1 MDIKNIQK
9 ITVDFYNNKISFIRA
24 KQYDKKTRYL
34 IVSCTNNGTFIKF
47 NPEDTICNLKMLTP
61 DNRAIYNEEVIN
73 EDGTILV
80 EFTESMLC
88 GAGKGKFELNMLSKD
103 YSTLISTMTIDIII
117 EPSVYDNDKV
127 ISSDEYNILNKIII
141 DGKKLILDLTTL
153 ETTLEENEEDRQRN
167 EEDRQR
173 NENVRKSNETA
184 RQSQETSRE
193 NAENLR
199 ESNTATA
206 IANAEAATKRA
217 NDATDD
223 LQAKLD
229 AHHFVLTEDKDI
241 AGGVPS
247 LDSNTKV
254 PIAELY
260 EATTTSKGIT
270 QLTDSVTST
279 SITTAATPNSVKSV
293 KDSLNSE
300 ISRAKSAESTL
311 TTNLNNEITRATDAE
326 STLTTNLNTEI
337 TRAKSAEALK
347 APLASP
353 TLTGTPTAPTATAG
367 TNTTQIATTA
377 FVQTAV
383 SDGIAASDALIF
395 KGTLGTSGTITA
407 LPTTYKT
414 GWTYRVITV
423 GTYAGQ
429 VCEIGDLIVALVDR
443 SDSGNLDA
451 DWCVAQTNIN
461 GAITGIKSGDAYITT
476 SQSGSVV
483 TIAHK
488 DVIRTNTTS
497 TASPSSGGTFT
508 TVDSVT
514 SDSKGHITSVNTKT
528 IILPTTVGTI
538 SLIGDVIGSGTFNG
552 SGSLDIKTT
561 VTNGGHYIGTS
572 SPSNTNLL
580 WIDTSNSGIL
590 KYYDGTT
597 WVEIAGSAE
606 ILDSMQSYLTRAQA
620 LYDSMYL
627 DCDGETPNLRVVTL
641 IKIKGGTPQ
650 QRLIDGGISFDGGTP
665 TSRLLGA

>member
-1 MDIKNIQK
+1 M
-9 ITVDFYNNKISFIRA
+9 
-24 KQYDKKTRYL
+24 
-34 IVSCTNNGTFIKF
+34 
-47 NPEDTICNLKMLTP
+47 
-61 DNRAIYNEEVIN
+61 
-73 EDGTILV
+73 
-80 EFTESMLC
+80 
-88 GAGKGKFELNMLSKD
+88 
-103 YSTLISTMTIDIII
+103 
-117 EPSVYDNDKV
+117 
-127 ISSDEYNILNKIII
+127 NKIITH
-141 DGKKLILDLTTL
+141 LDLDLASSNEYKVINAQQLDNNTRRL
-153 ETTLEENEEDRQRN
+153 EVNLFHEGKIYDITNVTKIELQGFRGDGETIKTPLTNDGNNIIIDFDNTILGAKGICKLKIALFGEDNKLLSSFPFVIRIGQNVYDETGVIASPVYLELENELKNIEDL
-167 EEDRQR
+167 
-173 NENVRKSNETA
+173 KSEIET
-184 RQSQETSRE
+184 
-193 NAENLR
+193 
-199 ESNTATA
+199 
-206 IANAEAATKRA
+206 
-217 NDATDD
+217 
-223 LQAKLD
+223 KLD
-229 AHHFVLTEDKDI
+229 DNYFVLKKDKDV

-260 EATTTSKGIT
+260 EATNTTKGIT

-279 SITTAATPNSVKSV
+279 STTTAATPNSVKTV
-293 KDSLNSE
+293 NDSLNSE
-300 ISRAKSAESTL
+300 ISRAKS
-311 TTNLNNEITRATDAE
+311 AE

-395 KGTLGTSGTITA
+395 KGTLGISGTITS

-443 SDSGNLDA
+443 SGSGNLDA

-627 DCDGETPNLRVVTL
+627 DCDGETPHLRVVTL

>member
-1 MDIKNIQK
+1 M
-9 ITVDFYNNKISFIRA
+9 
-24 KQYDKKTRYL
+24 
-34 IVSCTNNGTFIKF
+34 
-47 NPEDTICNLKMLTP
+47 
-61 DNRAIYNEEVIN
+61 
-73 EDGTILV
+73 
-80 EFTESMLC
+80 
-88 GAGKGKFELNMLSKD
+88 
-103 YSTLISTMTIDIII
+103 
-117 EPSVYDNDKV
+117 
-127 ISSDEYNILNKIII
+127 NKIITH
-141 DGKKLILDLTTL
+141 LDLDLASSNEYKVINAQQLDNNTRRL
-153 ETTLEENEEDRQRN
+153 EVNLFHEGKIYDITNVTKIELQGFRGDGETIKTPLTNDGNNIIIDFDNTILGAKGICKLKIALFGEDNKLLSSFPFVIRIDQNVYDETGVIASPVYLELENELKNIEDL
-167 EEDRQR
+167 
-173 NENVRKSNETA
+173 KSDIET
-184 RQSQETSRE
+184 
-193 NAENLR
+193 
-199 ESNTATA
+199 
-206 IANAEAATKRA
+206 
-217 NDATDD
+217 
-223 LQAKLD
+223 KLD
-229 AHHFVLTEDKDI
+229 DNYFVLKKDKDV

-254 PIAELY
+254 PITELY
-260 EATTTSKGIT
+260 EATTTRKGIT

-279 SITTAATPNSVKSV
+279 STTTAATPNSVKSV

-300 ISRAKSAESTL
+300 INRAKSAESTL
-311 TTNLNNEITRATDAE
+311 TTNLNN
-326 STLTTNLNTEI
+326 EI

-443 SDSGNLDA
+443 SGSGNLDA

-627 DCDGETPNLRVVTL
+627 DCDGETPHLRVVTL

>member
-1 MDIKNIQK
+1 MGITISQK
-9 ITVDFYNNKISFIRA
+9 EISLDLQNQGFTNTIYSQQGDTDSR
-24 KQYDKKTRYL
+24 KL
-34 IVSCTNNGTFIKF
+34 VVSLF
-47 NPEDTICNLKMLTP
+47 D
-61 DNRAIYNEEVIN
+61 
-73 EDGTILV
+73 DG
-80 EFTESMLC
+80 E
-88 GAGKGKFELNMLSKD
+88 
-103 YSTLISTMTIDIII
+103 
-117 EPSVYDNDKV
+117 
-127 ISSDEYNILNKIII
+127 EYNISSSSTVYLEGTRADDAVVHRKV
-141 DGKKLILDLTTL
+141 DSVLDNMVTVLFK
-153 ETTLEENEEDRQRN
+153 NEELCVKGIAKYKISIYGNDGSILSSVPFKIKVY
-167 EEDRQR
+167 
-173 NENVRKSNETA
+173 ENIYNDEGIIATPQYSEL
-184 RQSQETSRE
+184 QE
-193 NAENLR
+193 
-199 ESNTATA
+199 A
-206 IANAEAATKRA
+206 IKKA
-217 NDATDD
+217 DSLMDD
-223 LQAKLD
+223 FHNKLD
-229 AHHFVLTEDKDI
+229 EHYFVLTEDKDI

-254 PIAELY
+254 PISELY
-260 EATTTSKGIT
+260 EATTTTKGIT
-270 QLTDSVTST
+270 QLTDGVTSDST
-279 SITTAATPNSVKSV
+279 TTAATPNSVKTV
-293 KDSLNSE
+293 NDSLNSE

-337 TRAKSAEALK
+337 TRAKSAEVLK

-353 TLTGTPTAPTATAG
+353 TLTGTPTAPTATVG

-443 SDSGNLDA
+443 SGSGNLDA

-488 DVIRTNTTS
+488 DVIRTNTIS

-508 TVDSVT
+508 AVDSVT

-561 VTNGGHYIGTS
+561 VTNGGHYIGAS

-627 DCDGETPNLRVVTL
+627 DCDGETPHLRVVTL

>member
-1 MDIKNIQK
+1 MGIKLSQKEISLDLQHQGFTNTIYVQEGDVDSRELTISLFDDGEEYIISSSSKVYLSGERSDKAVVSREADSFVNNI
-9 ITVDFYNNKISFIRA
+9 
-24 KQYDKKTRYL
+24 
-34 IVSCTNNGTFIKF
+34 IKVVF
-47 NPEDTICNLKMLTP
+47 
-61 DNRAIYNEEVIN
+61 RNEEI
-73 EDGTILV
+73 
-80 EFTESMLC
+80 C
-88 GAGKGKFELNMLSKD
+88 AKGISK
-103 YSTLISTMTIDIII
+103 Y
-117 EPSVYDNDKV
+117 
-127 ISSDEYNILNKIII
+127 KIII
-141 DGKKLILDLTTL
+141 KDADNVLSSVYFKVKVY
-153 ETTLEENEEDRQRN
+153 
-167 EEDRQR
+167 
-173 NENVRKSNETA
+173 ENVYDENGILATPQYSEL
-184 RQSQETSRE
+184 QE
-193 NAENLR
+193 
-199 ESNTATA
+199 A
-206 IANAEAATKRA
+206 IKKA
-217 NDATDD
+217 DSLMDD
-223 LQAKLD
+223 FHNKLD
-229 AHHFVLTEDKDI
+229 EHYFVLTEDKDI

-254 PIAELY
+254 PIADLY
-260 EATTTSKGIT
+260 EATTTTKGIT

-279 SITTAATPNSVKSV
+279 STTTAATPNSVKTV
-293 KDSLNSE
+293 NDSLNSE
-300 ISRAKSAESTL
+300 ISRAKSAEFTL

-443 SDSGNLDA
+443 SGSGNLDA

-627 DCDGETPNLRVVTL
+627 DCDGETPHLRVVTL

>member
-1 MDIKNIQK
+1 M
-9 ITVDFYNNKISFIRA
+9 
-24 KQYDKKTRYL
+24 
-34 IVSCTNNGTFIKF
+34 
-47 NPEDTICNLKMLTP
+47 
-61 DNRAIYNEEVIN
+61 
-73 EDGTILV
+73 
-80 EFTESMLC
+80 
-88 GAGKGKFELNMLSKD
+88 
-103 YSTLISTMTIDIII
+103 
-117 EPSVYDNDKV
+117 
-127 ISSDEYNILNKIII
+127 NKIITH
-141 DGKKLILDLTTL
+141 LDLDLASSNEYKVINAQQLDNNTRRL
-153 ETTLEENEEDRQRN
+153 EVNLFHEGKIYDITNVTKIELQGFRGDGETIKTPLTNDGNNIIVDFDNTILGAKGICKLKIALFGEDNKLLSSFPFVIRIDQNVYDETGVIASPVYLELENELKNIEDL
-167 EEDRQR
+167 
-173 NENVRKSNETA
+173 KSDIETKV
-184 RQSQETSRE
+184 S
-193 NAENLR
+193 
-199 ESNTATA
+199 
-206 IANAEAATKRA
+206 
-217 NDATDD
+217 
-223 LQAKLD
+223 
-229 AHHFVLTEDKDI
+229 HFVLKEDKDV

-260 EATTTSKGIT
+260 EATTTRKGIT
-270 QLTDSVTST
+270 QLTDSVTSAST
-279 SITTAATPNSVKSV
+279 TTAATPNSVKSV
-293 KDSLNSE
+293 KDSLNLE
-300 ISRAKSAESTL
+300 ISRAKSAEFTL
-311 TTNLNNEITRATDAE
+311 TTNLNNEITRA
-326 STLTTNLNTEI
+326 
-337 TRAKSAEALK
+337 KSAETLK

-443 SDSGNLDA
+443 SGSGNLDA

-572 SPSNTNLL
+572 PPSNTNLL

-627 DCDGETPNLRVVTL
+627 DCDGETPHLRVVTL

>member
-1 MDIKNIQK
+1 MAIKLSQKEISLDLQHQGFTNTIYVQEGYVESRELTISLFDDGEKYNISSSSK
-9 ITVDFYNNKISFIRA
+9 VYLSGERSDKAVVSREVDSF
-24 KQYDKKTRYL
+24 
-34 IVSCTNNGTFIKF
+34 TNNIIKVVF
-47 NPEDTICNLKMLTP
+47 
-61 DNRAIYNEEVIN
+61 RNEEI
-73 EDGTILV
+73 
-80 EFTESMLC
+80 C
-88 GAGKGKFELNMLSKD
+88 AKGISK
-103 YSTLISTMTIDIII
+103 Y
-117 EPSVYDNDKV
+117 
-127 ISSDEYNILNKIII
+127 KIII
-141 DGKKLILDLTTL
+141 KDADDVLSSVYFKVKVY
-153 ETTLEENEEDRQRN
+153 
-167 EEDRQR
+167 
-173 NENVRKSNETA
+173 ENVYDENGILATPQYSEL
-184 RQSQETSRE
+184 QE
-193 NAENLR
+193 
-199 ESNTATA
+199 A
-206 IANAEAATKRA
+206 IKKANS
-217 NDATDD
+217 
-223 LQAKLD
+223 
-229 AHHFVLTEDKDI
+229 FVSTEDKDI

-247 LDSNTKV
+247 LDVNAKV
-254 PIAELY
+254 PVSELY
-260 EATTTSKGIT
+260 EATTASKGIT

-293 KDSLNSE
+293 NDSLNSE

-326 STLTTNLNTEI
+326 YTLTTNLNTEI

-443 SDSGNLDA
+443 SGSGNLDA

-627 DCDGETPNLRVVTL
+627 DCDGETPHLRVVTL

>member
-1 MDIKNIQK
+1 M
-9 ITVDFYNNKISFIRA
+9 
-24 KQYDKKTRYL
+24 
-34 IVSCTNNGTFIKF
+34 
-47 NPEDTICNLKMLTP
+47 
-61 DNRAIYNEEVIN
+61 
-73 EDGTILV
+73 
-80 EFTESMLC
+80 
-88 GAGKGKFELNMLSKD
+88 
-103 YSTLISTMTIDIII
+103 
-117 EPSVYDNDKV
+117 
-127 ISSDEYNILNKIII
+127 NKIITH
-141 DGKKLILDLTTL
+141 LDLDLASSNEYKVINAQQLDNNTRRL
-153 ETTLEENEEDRQRN
+153 EVNLFHEGKIYDITNVTKIELQGFRGDGETIKTPLTNDGNNIIIDFDNTILGAKGICKLKIALFGEDNKLLSSFPFVIRIDQNVYDETGVIASPVYLELENELKNIEDL
-167 EEDRQR
+167 
-173 NENVRKSNETA
+173 KSEIET
-184 RQSQETSRE
+184 
-193 NAENLR
+193 
-199 ESNTATA
+199 
-206 IANAEAATKRA
+206 
-217 NDATDD
+217 
-223 LQAKLD
+223 KLD
-229 AHHFVLTEDKDI
+229 DNYFVLKKDKDV

-254 PIAELY
+254 PITELY
-260 EATTTSKGIT
+260 EATTTTKGIT

-279 SITTAATPNSVKSV
+279 STTTAATPNSVKTV
-293 KDSLNSE
+293 NDSLNSE
-300 ISRAKSAESTL
+300 ISRAKS
-311 TTNLNNEITRATDAE
+311 AE

-443 SDSGNLDA
+443 SGSGNLDA

-627 DCDGETPNLRVVTL
+627 DCDGETPHLRVVTL

>member
-1 MDIKNIQK
+1 MAIKLSQK
-9 ITVDFYNNKISFIRA
+9 EISLDLQHQGFTNTIYVQEGDVDSRELTISIF
-24 KQYDKKTRYL
+24 D
-34 IVSCTNNGTFIKF
+34 
-47 NPEDTICNLKMLTP
+47 
-61 DNRAIYNEEVIN
+61 
-73 EDGTILV
+73 DG
-80 EFTESMLC
+80 E
-88 GAGKGKFELNMLSKD
+88 
-103 YSTLISTMTIDIII
+103 
-117 EPSVYDNDKV
+117 
-127 ISSDEYNILNKIII
+127 EYNISSSSKVYLSGERSDKAVVYREADSFTNNIIKVVFRNEEICAKGISKYKIII
-141 DGKKLILDLTTL
+141 KDADDVLSSVYFKVKVY
-153 ETTLEENEEDRQRN
+153 
-167 EEDRQR
+167 
-173 NENVRKSNETA
+173 ENVYDENGILATPQYSEL
-184 RQSQETSRE
+184 QE
-193 NAENLR
+193 
-199 ESNTATA
+199 A
-206 IANAEAATKRA
+206 IKKA
-217 NDATDD
+217 DSLMDD
-223 LQAKLD
+223 FHNKLD
-229 AHHFVLTEDKDI
+229 EHYFVLTEDKDI

-254 PIAELY
+254 PITELY
-260 EATTTSKGIT
+260 EATTTTKGIT

-279 SITTAATPNSVKSV
+279 STTTAATPNSVKTV
-293 KDSLNSE
+293 NDSLNSE
-300 ISRAKSAESTL
+300 ISRAKSAEFTL

-353 TLTGTPTAPTATAG
+353 TLTGTPTAPTATVG

-443 SDSGNLDA
+443 SGSGNLDA

-597 WVEIAGSAE
+597 WVEIAGSTE

-627 DCDGETPNLRVVTL
+627 DCDGETPHLRVVTL

>member
-1 MDIKNIQK
+1 M
-9 ITVDFYNNKISFIRA
+9 
-24 KQYDKKTRYL
+24 
-34 IVSCTNNGTFIKF
+34 
-47 NPEDTICNLKMLTP
+47 
-61 DNRAIYNEEVIN
+61 
-73 EDGTILV
+73 
-80 EFTESMLC
+80 
-88 GAGKGKFELNMLSKD
+88 
-103 YSTLISTMTIDIII
+103 
-117 EPSVYDNDKV
+117 
-127 ISSDEYNILNKIII
+127 NKIITH
-141 DGKKLILDLTTL
+141 LDLDLASSNEYKVINAQQLDNNTRRL
-153 ETTLEENEEDRQRN
+153 EVNLFHEGKIYDITNVTKIELQGFRGDGETIKTPLTNDGNNIIIDFDNTILGAKGICKLKIALFGEDNKLLSSFPFVIRIGQNVYDETGVIASPVYLELENELKNIEDL
-167 EEDRQR
+167 
-173 NENVRKSNETA
+173 KSEIET
-184 RQSQETSRE
+184 
-193 NAENLR
+193 
-199 ESNTATA
+199 
-206 IANAEAATKRA
+206 
-217 NDATDD
+217 
-223 LQAKLD
+223 KLD
-229 AHHFVLTEDKDI
+229 DNYFVLKKDKDV

-260 EATTTSKGIT
+260 EATNTTKGIT

-279 SITTAATPNSVKSV
+279 STTTAATPNSVKTV
-293 KDSLNSE
+293 NDSLNSE
-300 ISRAKSAESTL
+300 ISRAKS
-311 TTNLNNEITRATDAE
+311 AE

-443 SDSGNLDA
+443 SGSGNLDA

-627 DCDGETPNLRVVTL
+627 DCDGETPHLRVVTL

>member
-1 MDIKNIQK
+1 MAIKLSQK
-9 ITVDFYNNKISFIRA
+9 EISLDLQHQGFTNTIYVQEGDVDSRELTISIF
-24 KQYDKKTRYL
+24 D
-34 IVSCTNNGTFIKF
+34 
-47 NPEDTICNLKMLTP
+47 
-61 DNRAIYNEEVIN
+61 
-73 EDGTILV
+73 DG
-80 EFTESMLC
+80 E
-88 GAGKGKFELNMLSKD
+88 
-103 YSTLISTMTIDIII
+103 
-117 EPSVYDNDKV
+117 
-127 ISSDEYNILNKIII
+127 EYNISSSSKVYLSGERSDKAVVSREVDSFTNNIIKVVFRNEEICAKGISKYKIII
-141 DGKKLILDLTTL
+141 KDADDVLSSVYFKVKVY
-153 ETTLEENEEDRQRN
+153 
-167 EEDRQR
+167 
-173 NENVRKSNETA
+173 ENVYDENGILATPQYSEL
-184 RQSQETSRE
+184 QE
-193 NAENLR
+193 
-199 ESNTATA
+199 A
-206 IANAEAATKRA
+206 IKKANSLM
-217 NDATDD
+217 DD
-223 LQAKLD
+223 FHNKLD
-229 AHHFVLTEDKDI
+229 EHYFVLTEDKDI

-254 PIAELY
+254 PITELY
-260 EATTTSKGIT
+260 EATTTTKGIT

-279 SITTAATPNSVKSV
+279 STTTAATPNSVKTV
-293 KDSLNSE
+293 NDSLNSE
-300 ISRAKSAESTL
+300 ISRAKSAEFTL

-353 TLTGTPTAPTATAG
+353 TLTGTPTAPTATVG

-443 SDSGNLDA
+443 SGSGNLDA

-627 DCDGETPNLRVVTL
+627 DCDGETPHLRVVTL